1 MATIYFFNGT
11 QSGTADGSYADP
23 YDFSSL
29 ATQESASSSGDVFTF
44 KDGTYVITANLTLGA
59 DGVTYEA
66 ETTGDVTFNFNSQYS
81 LSLGDSANTY
91 PGFTLKGIVF
101 DNINGIM
108 LTRIIDNDL
117 LIAEDCQF
125 KGMSS
130 GYRCIIGDTAGTDNG
145 YGLNAVFRRCV
156 FVGTSNAS
164 EVRFFRYRLINVSFN
179 LTLENCSVLLNG
191 LGGMFETGTPGIKI
205 VKNSILYADNSSS
218 QFGGIS
224 LTENNNCYY
233 NLIGK
238 SANPANGI
246 IVADPQFLDVTNG
259 DLRLRPSSPC
269 INAGTSS

>member
-11 QSGTADGSYADP
+11 QSGTADGSYVDP

-130 GYRCIIGDTAGTDNG
+130 GYRCIIGDTAGTDGG

-156 FVGTSNAS
+156 FVGTSSAN
-164 EVRFFRYRLINVSFN
+164 EVRFFRYRLINVLFN
-179 LTLENCSVLLNG
+179 LTLENCSVLLYG
-191 LGGMFETGTPGIKI
+191 QGGMFENYTPGIKI

-218 QFGGIS
+218 QFGSIS

>member
-11 QSGTADGSYADP
+11 QSGTADGSYVDP

-29 ATQESASSSGDVFTF
+29 ATQESASSSGDVFIF

-130 GYRCIIGDTAGTDNG
+130 GYRCIIGDTAGSDGG

-156 FVGTSNAS
+156 FVGTSSAN

-179 LTLENCSVLLNG
+179 LTLENCSVLLYG
-191 LGGMFETGTPGIKI
+191 QGGMFETGTPGIKI

-246 IVADPQFLDVTNG
+246 IVADPQFVDVANG
-259 DLRLRPSSPC
+259 DLRLRPTSPC
-269 INAGTSS
+269 IGAGTV